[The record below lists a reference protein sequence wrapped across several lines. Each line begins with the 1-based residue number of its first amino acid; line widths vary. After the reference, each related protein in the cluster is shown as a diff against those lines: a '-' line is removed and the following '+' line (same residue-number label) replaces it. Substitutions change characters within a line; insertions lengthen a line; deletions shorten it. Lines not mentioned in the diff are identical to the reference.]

1 MADPLTPL
9 RKALRSRYRID
20 REIGAGGMA
29 TVYLAQDLKHDRAVA
44 LKVLRPELAA
54 TLGPDRFPREIR
66 IVAQLSHPHILP
78 LHDSG
83 EANGF
88 LYYVMP
94 FVEGETLRA
103 RLNRDGELGVHEAV
117 RLLAQI
123 VDALS
128 YAHKHGVVHRD
139 IKPENVMLTGRHALV
154 ADFGISKAVTQSAT
168 SDNQLTTVGIA
179 LGTPTY
185 MSPEQ
190 AMGEPDVDHR
200 ADIYAI
206 GAVAYEMLTGR
217 PPFVG
222 PTAQTILAAHVT
234 EQPRPVTERRAAV
247 SAMLNQII
255 MKCLAK
261 NAADRWQ
268 TAEELLPLLEQ
279 ASTPSGGMTP
289 TETRPVK
296 AAVAPRSSG
305 MRRAAVAA
313 GAVVLLA
320 ALGLGAWSLFG
331 AGGKGS
337 GSIERLAVLP
347 IEDISGNDKEF
358 VGSMHDALINA
369 IGKHEAITVVSR
381 VAVLKLTQESSR
393 SVRELASELG
403 VDAVIEG
410 TAFRSGNK
418 VRINVQMVDPVTSRH
433 LWTQSYERTMTDVLA
448 VQADVVTA
456 IATEL
461 EKVLLKNKTVQGGT

>member
-1 MADPLTPL
+1 MADSLTAL
-9 RKALRSRYRID
+9 RKALRNRYRIE

-44 LKVLRPELAA
+44 VKVLRPELAA

-103 RLNRDGELGVHEAV
+103 RLHRDGELGVHEAV

-154 ADFGISKAVTQSAT
+154 ADFGISKAVSQSAT

-206 GAVAYEMLTGR
+206 GAVGYEMLTGR
-217 PPFVG
+217 PPFAG

-247 SAMLNQII
+247 SALLNQII
-255 MKCLAK
+255 MKCLEK
-261 NAADRWQ
+261 NPADRWQ

-279 ASTPSGGMTP
+279 AATPSGGMTP
-289 TETRPVK
+289 TATRPVK
-296 AAVAPRSSG
+296 AVAAPRANG
-305 MRRAAVAA
+305 MRRVAVGAAALFLLTAA
-313 GAVVLLA
+313 GFGAWKV
-320 ALGLGAWSLFG
+320 LGAD
-331 AGGKGS
+331 AKGS
-337 GSIERLAVLP
+337 GRIERLAVLP
-347 IEDISGNDKEF
+347 IEDISGNDKQF

-369 IGKHEAITVVSR
+369 LGQHQAITVVSR
-381 VAVLKLTQESSR
+381 MAVLKLTQESSR
-393 SVRELASELG
+393 SVRELASELN

-418 VRINVQMVDPVTSRH
+418 VRINVQMVDPETSRH
-433 LWTQSYERTMTDVLA
+433 LWTQSYERTMSDVLA
-448 VQADVVTA
+448 VQADVVTS

-461 EKVLLKNKTVQGGT
+461 EKVLSKTKTAQGGS

>member
-1 MADPLTPL
+1 MADSLTAL
-9 RKALRSRYRID
+9 RKALRNRYRIE

-29 TVYLAQDLKHDRAVA
+29 TVYLAQDIKHDRAVA

-94 FVEGETLRA
+94 FVDGETLRA
-103 RLNRDGELGVHEAV
+103 RLHRDGELGVHEAV

-128 YAHKHGVVHRD
+128 YAHRHGVVHRD

-154 ADFGISKAVTQSAT
+154 ADFGISKAVSQSAT
-168 SDNQLTTVGIA
+168 SGNQLTTVGIA

-206 GAVAYEMLTGR
+206 GAVGYEMLTGR
-217 PPFVG
+217 PPFAG

-247 SAMLNQII
+247 PALLNQII

-261 NAADRWQ
+261 DPSDRWQ
-268 TAEELLPLLEQ
+268 TADELLPLLEQ
-279 ASTPSGGMTP
+279 AATPSGGMTP
-289 TETRPVK
+289 TATRPVK
-296 AAVAPRSSG
+296 ATAARPGVGRRLAVG
-305 MRRAAVAA
+305 A
-313 GAVVLLA
+313 GVLLVLA
-320 ALGLGAWSLFG
+320 ALAFGAWGVFG
-331 AGGKGS
+331 GNEKGS
-337 GSIERLAVLP
+337 GRIERIAVLP
-347 IEDISGNDKEF
+347 IEDISGNDKQF

-369 IGKHEAITVVSR
+369 LGKHETITVVSR
-381 VAVLKLTQESSR
+381 MAVLKLTQESSR
-393 SVRELASELG
+393 SVRELASELD

-418 VRINVQMVDPVTSRH
+418 VRINVQMVDPETSRH
-433 LWTQSYERTMTDVLA
+433 LWTQSYERTMSDVLA
-448 VQADVVTA
+448 VQADVVTS

-461 EKVLLKNKTVQGGT
+461 ETMLSKTKTAQRGS

>member
-9 RKALRSRYRID
+9 RKALRSRYRIE

-83 EANGF
+83 EASGF

-94 FVEGETLRA
+94 FVDGETLRA
-103 RLNRDGELGVHEAV
+103 RLNRDGELGVHEAI

-154 ADFGISKAVTQSAT
+154 ADFGISKAVSQSAT
-168 SDNQLTTVGIA
+168 SDNRLTTVGIA

-190 AMGEPDVDHR
+190 AMGDPDVDHR

-222 PTAQTILAAHVT
+222 PTAQTILAAHVA

-247 SAMLNQII
+247 SAMLNDVI

-279 ASTPSGGMTP
+279 AATPSGGMTP
-289 TETRPVK
+289 TATRPV

-305 MRRAAVAA
+305 VRRLAA
-313 GAVVLLA
+313 GAAAVLLLA
-320 ALGLGAWSLFG
+320 ALGFGAWAFLG
-331 AGGKGS
+331 GS
-337 GSIERLAVLP
+337 GSGSDRIERLAVLP
-347 IEDISGNDKEF
+347 IEDISGNDKDF

-369 IGKHEAITVVSR
+369 LGQHESITVVSR
-381 VAVLKLTQESSR
+381 VAVLKLTRESSR

-433 LWTQSYERTMTDVLA
+433 LWTQSYERTMSDVLA

-461 EKVLLKNKTVQGGT
+461 DTVLSKNKTAQGGS

>member
-1 MADPLTPL
+1 MADPLT
-9 RKALRSRYRID
+9 ALRRALRNRYRIE

-66 IVAQLSHPHILP
+66 TVAQLSHPHILP

-83 EANGF
+83 EASGF

-94 FVEGETLRA
+94 FIEGETLRA
-103 RLNRDGELGVHEAV
+103 RLDRDGELGVHDAV

-128 YAHKHGVVHRD
+128 CAHKHGVIHRD
-139 IKPENVMLTGRHALV
+139 IKPENVMLSGRHALV
-154 ADFGISKAVTQSAT
+154 ADFGISKAVSRSAT
-168 SDNQLTTVGIA
+168 SGNQLTTVGIA

-206 GAVAYEMLTGR
+206 GAVGYEMLTGR
-217 PPFVG
+217 PPFAG
-222 PTAQTILAAHVT
+222 PSAQMILASHVT
-234 EQPRPVTERRAAV
+234 EHPRPVTERRAAV
-247 SAMLNQII
+247 PALLNQII

-261 NAADRWQ
+261 NPADRWQ
-268 TAEELLPLLEQ
+268 TADELLPLLEQ
-279 ASTPSGGMTP
+279 AATPSGGMTP
-289 TETRPVK
+289 TATRPVK
-296 AAVAPRSSG
+296 AAAPALSNSTRRVAVG
-305 MRRAAVAA
+305 VAA
-313 GAVVLLA
+313 ALLLA
-320 ALGLGAWSLFG
+320 ALGFG
-331 AGGKGS
+331 GWKFVARSGGDS

-347 IEDISGNDKEF
+347 IEDISGNDKDF

-369 IGKHEAITVVSR
+369 LVEQSLGQGYTLPNASQSGTKPSTRLIG
-381 VAVLKLTQESSR
+381 
-393 SVRELASELG
+393 
-403 VDAVIEG
+403 
-410 TAFRSGNK
+410 
-418 VRINVQMVDPVTSRH
+418 
-433 LWTQSYERTMTDVLA
+433 
-448 VQADVVTA
+448 
-456 IATEL
+456 
-461 EKVLLKNKTVQGGT
+461 

>member
-1 MADPLTPL
+1 MADSLTAL
-9 RKALRSRYRID
+9 RKALRNRYRIE

-29 TVYLAQDLKHDRAVA
+29 TVYLAQDLKHERAVA

-94 FVEGETLRA
+94 FVDGETLRA
-103 RLNRDGELGVHEAV
+103 RLDRDGELGVHDAV

-154 ADFGISKAVTQSAT
+154 ADFGISKAVSQSAT
-168 SDNQLTTVGIA
+168 SGNQMTTVGIA

-222 PTAQTILAAHVT
+222 PTAQMILAAHVT

-247 SAMLNQII
+247 SAALNQII

-268 TAEELLPLLEQ
+268 TADELLPLLEQ
-279 ASTPSGGMTP
+279 AATPSGGMTP
-289 TETRPVK
+289 TATRPIK
-296 AAVAPRSSG
+296 AAAAPRLSG
-305 MRRAAVAA
+305 TRRLAVGA
-313 GAVVLLA
+313 GALLVLA
-320 ALGLGAWSLFG
+320 AIGFGAWSVFG
-331 AGGKGS
+331 GNAKGS
-337 GSIERLAVLP
+337 GRIERLAVLP

-358 VGSMHDALINA
+358 VGSMHDALISA
-369 IGKHEAITVVSR
+369 LGQQQAITVVSR
-381 VAVLKLTQESSR
+381 MAVLKLTQESSR
-393 SVRELASELG
+393 SVREVATELN

-418 VRINVQMVDPVTSRH
+418 VRINVQMVDPATSRH
-433 LWTQSYERTMTDVLA
+433 LWTQSYERTMSDVLA
-448 VQADVVTA
+448 VQADVVTS

-461 EKVLLKNKTVQGGT
+461 GKVLSKNKTVQGGS